1 MFTRPVQFH
10 EFLTH
15 HGFIDDIYK
24 AMNKSDLAEPVM
36 TVLNILTKTN
46 SLPPLLKEPKSES
59 KSTAFRNEGNQ
70 AYGSKK
76 YQRALICYNKALLY
90 APKNSRA
97 MKLAYSNR
105 SALLLKV
112 KSFSACLSDIETC
125 FSMGCPLEI
134 IEKLRKRKDEARS
147 YLWVERLAKDARSTV
162 FTKEYFKCNMKRN
175 PQIPCATTNV
185 GIILEDQVP
194 KVVATTDIKVGV
206 VLAVETAFVS
216 QNDPQNAVFSCYY
229 CHKMSLNLKPCDG
242 CNIALFCNENCRENC
257 MREYHSIEC
266 QIIEVLDALY
276 SGSMLRMAVKAV
288 LKMKNMSKSW
298 SDFIAASHTTG
309 MNRLKTSSINE
320 IYDSNYKYSLLN
332 IKDERHFLHG
342 PLYNA
347 CFNCA
352 SIVHYLEKVSC
363 FLPQPA
369 DERKSALQA
378 LARMLMFLTLYS
390 THTQVIMVVAVNEVE
405 KTEFHDIAN
414 YGWFSFIGK
423 LRNSCNPNVLAVGL
437 NKKTAL
443 LAIAPIK
450 RGTELTISYVGHW
463 LDNSTDKEIRHKN
476 MFILCGVVC
485 NCVVCTGEYE
495 FFNNAKLTDV
505 QKKNVRK
512 LNLEEMG
519 EQRNWN
525 CIPEIFAK
533 LCKTLAL
540 LSDLPYSDE
549 YAKVYTLFRRCV
561 LCIQDLT
568 TENLMLD
575 YV

>member
-59 KSTAFRNEGNQ
+59 KSTAFRNE
-70 AYGSKK
+70 
-76 YQRALICYNKALLY
+76 
-90 APKNSRA
+90 
-97 MKLAYSNR
+97 
-105 SALLLKV
+105 
-112 KSFSACLSDIETC
+112 
-125 FSMGCPLEI
+125 
-134 IEKLRKRKDEARS
+134 
-147 YLWVERLAKDARSTV
+147 
-162 FTKEYFKCNMKRN
+162 
-175 PQIPCATTNV
+175 
-185 GIILEDQVP
+185 
-194 KVVATTDIKVGV
+194 
-206 VLAVETAFVS
+206 
-216 QNDPQNAVFSCYY
+216 
-229 CHKMSLNLKPCDG
+229 
-242 CNIALFCNENCRENC
+242 
-257 MREYHSIEC
+257 
-266 QIIEVLDALY
+266 
-276 SGSMLRMAVKAV
+276 
-288 LKMKNMSKSW
+288 
-298 SDFIAASHTTG
+298 
-309 MNRLKTSSINE
+309 
-320 IYDSNYKYSLLN
+320 
-332 IKDERHFLHG
+332 
-342 PLYNA
+342 
-347 CFNCA
+347 
-352 SIVHYLEKVSC
+352 
-363 FLPQPA
+363 
-369 DERKSALQA
+369 
-378 LARMLMFLTLYS
+378 
-390 THTQVIMVVAVNEVE
+390 AVNEVE